1 MDEIE
6 RKRALNAL
14 QILTDAVEDPTT
26 KNAMRALLHMF
37 IDLDKRLDNL
47 VTMLEEDDE

>member
-6 RKRALNAL
+6 RMRAYNAL
-14 QILTDAVEDPTT
+14 KILTDAVEDPTT
-26 KNAMRALLHMF
+26 KNAMRAMLHML

-47 VTMLEEDDE
+47 VTMMEEDNE